1 LDQSKTSEISRGFFI
16 LVPYPQQDALNDYSF
31 HIGVKRYLLILIGFM
46 GLIIPGCNNTS
57 RSKKENT
64 DAVGA
69 IDLDSIKR
77 RGKLIVLTENSAS
90 TYFLYRN
97 HPRGFDYELALSF
110 AKHLGVKLEI
120 KLIDDVDRMFEMI
133 RDGEADIAA
142 SNLTITKSRLDS
154 VQFSTPLYQTRQ
166 VLIQRKI
173 EEPNG
178 LHSIAVRD
186 SSELSALPI
195 WVHRY
200 SSFFQHLTQLSSRS
214 NQPIHIE
221 ESPGEI
227 STGDLIRLVDEG
239 AIPATITDENLASIE
254 LKNYTHI
261 DASVA
266 ITGKEDIGWA
276 LRKNS
281 PILLEELNNWLLSK
295 AGINRTKDL
304 YDKYFDKSDTP
315 RSLSFE
321 LPTVKPGAISPF
333 DSLFK
338 IYAPQLG
345 WDWRMLAS
353 IAYHES
359 HFNPQA
365 QSWSGAYGLMQLMPQ
380 TAIRFGCTS
389 TPSAECSIQAASKYI
404 KYLIALWAKRVPNEK
419 ERTKFILASYNIGQG
434 HIIDAQN
441 LARELGMTDTLW
453 EGNVAEALLLKQ
465 QEKYYTMKCVKHGYC
480 SAREPFIF
488 VQKIL
493 GTFELYRSANDQ

>member
-1 LDQSKTSEISRGFFI
+1 
-16 LVPYPQQDALNDYSF
+16 
-31 HIGVKRYLLILIGFM
+31 M
-46 GLIIPGCNNTS
+46 GLIISGCNNTS
-57 RSKKENT
+57 RSKKEHT
-64 DAVGA
+64 DAVDA

-77 RGKLIVLTENSAS
+77 RGKLIVLTENSSS

-133 RDGEADIAA
+133 RNGEADIAA

-154 VQFSTPLYQTRQ
+154 VQFSAPLYQTRQ

-173 EEPNG
+173 EQPGG
-178 LHSIAVRD
+178 LYSIAVSD

-200 SSFFQHLTQLSSRS
+200 SSFFQRLMQLSSH
-214 NQPIHIE
+214 NNNTIQIE
-221 ESPGEI
+221 EAPGEI

-254 LKNYTHI
+254 LKNYNQI

-266 ITGKEDIGWA
+266 ITDKEDIGWA

-281 PILLEELNNWLLSK
+281 TRLMEELNSWLLSK
-295 AGINRTKDL
+295 EGANRTKNL

-315 RSLSFE
+315 LPMKFD

-389 TPSAECSIQAASKYI
+389 TPSAECSIQAATKYI
-404 KYLIALWAKRVPNEK
+404 KYLIALWAKRIPNET
-419 ERTKFILASYNIGQG
+419 ERTKFVLASYNIGQG

-441 LARELGMTDTLW
+441 LARELGMSDTLW

-480 SAREPFIF
+480 GAREPIIF

-493 GTFELYRSANDQ
+493 GTFELYRKANDQ

>member
-1 LDQSKTSEISRGFFI
+1 LKK
-16 LVPYPQQDALNDYSF
+16 
-31 HIGVKRYLLILIGFM
+31 HIHHLGIKRYLLILIGVIV
-46 GLIIPGCNNTS
+46 LTTWGCNNS
-57 RSKKENT
+57 IRSKKENESE
-64 DAVGA
+64 VGV

-77 RGKLIVLTENSAS
+77 RGTLVVLTENSAS

-97 HPRGFDYELALSF
+97 NPRGFDYELALSF
-110 AKHLGVKLEI
+110 AKHLGVRLEI

-133 RDGEADIAA
+133 RNGEADIAA
-142 SNLTITKSRLDS
+142 SNLTVTTSRLDS
-154 VQFSTPLYQTRQ
+154 VEFSIPLYQTRQ

-173 EEPNG
+173 EHPGG
-178 LHSIAVRD
+178 LHSIAVGD
-186 SSELSALPI
+186 SSQLSALPI

-200 SSFFQHLTQLSSRS
+200 SSFFQRLKQLSSES
-214 NQPIHIE
+214 VKPIQIE
-221 ESPGEI
+221 EAPGEI

-254 LKNYTHI
+254 LKNYNQI

-266 ITGKEDIGWA
+266 ITGAEDIGWA

-281 PILLEELNNWLLSK
+281 TRLMEELNTWLVSK
-295 AGINRTKDL
+295 EGGNRTKNL
-304 YDKYFDKSDTP
+304 YDKYFEKSDTSVP
-315 RSLSFE
+315 IAFD
-321 LPTVKPGAISPF
+321 LPKVQPGAISPF

-338 IYAPQLG
+338 VYSPQLG
-345 WDWRMLAS
+345 WDWRMVAS

-389 TPSAECSIQAASKYI
+389 TPSAECSIQAATKYI
-404 KYLIALWAKRVPNEK
+404 KYLTSMWAKRVPNEK
-419 ERTKFILASYNIGQG
+419 ERTKFVLASYNIGQG
-434 HIIDAQN
+434 HILDAQN
-441 LARELGMTDTLW
+441 LARELGMNDTIW
-453 EGNVAEALLLKQ
+453 DGNVSEALLLKQ

-480 SAREPFIF
+480 NAREPITF

-493 GTFELYRSANDQ
+493 STYELYRSVND